1 MKHTKD
7 DTLRVIFEPYV
18 LNILRSLIKE
28 SKRFNELRKEVKT
41 KRTLS
46 LKLSKLLDYGLIELV
61 PLKTK
66 GRYAN
71 YYKISDNGK
80 KILEGLKRI

>member
-1 MKHTKD
+1 MKHTKE

-18 LNILRSLIKE
+18 LNILRILKKDP
-28 SKRFNELRKEVKT
+28 KRFNELKKDIKT

-46 LKLSKLLDYGLIELV
+46 LKLEKLLDYGLIELV
-61 PLKTK
+61 PLKTN
-66 GRYAN
+66 GRFAN
-71 YYKISDNGK
+71 YYKISDRGK